1 MVTVH
6 HNVWRT
12 LQPIIIKMCK
22 ASGKSNPSMDK
33 FLNCTH
39 VWIGEYHLDTR
50 SIVLHFNDPADEVW
64 FRLKYIGGEYA

>member
-12 LQPIIIKMCK
+12 LQPVIIKMYR
-22 ASGKSNPSMDK
+22 ASGSSSMDE

-39 VWIGEYHLDTR
+39 DWSGEYHTDTR
-50 SIVLHFNDPADEVW
+50 SIVLTFNDPIDEIW